1 MGGEGGTA
9 TTVRVPGR
17 PRLLDPLRALLQNRE
32 LLVTLVERQARLRLK
47 RSFMGVLWPLVAP
60 FFLFALYRFVFGSI
74 FRAPVDDYGIY
85 LFAGLLP
92 WTFLLQTV
100 HDALQSIS
108 FELDLV
114 RRAPFPH
121 HLLPLSRVCVMV
133 IPFLVLLVL
142 FVAYLALFSDRGID
156 ASVLP
161 GLAVP
166 VASVVLL
173 VAGLSTVLALLDV
186 FNRDLRYL
194 LHNLL
199 TVWFFLVPIV
209 YHQRMVSDEV
219 RAVTAIDPMRWI
231 IEQFRNVLYHGR
243 FEPVE
248 ASVTLLA
255 CAALFLGALV
265 AFGRLSV
272 DLAKEV

>member
-1 MGGEGGTA
+1 MDVVHRG
-9 TTVRVPGR
+9 PGR
-17 PRLLDPLRALLQNRE
+17 PRAVAALRDLVTRRE
-32 LLVTLVERQARLRLK
+32 LLLTLVERQARLRLK

-60 FFLFALYRFVFGSI
+60 LFLFALYRYVFSSI

-85 LFAGLLP
+85 LFAALLP

-121 HLLPLSRVCVMV
+121 HFLPLSRVVVMTA
-133 IPFLVLLVL
+133 PFLTLLTL
-142 FVAYLALFSDRGID
+142 FVAYLVLGAERGLD
-156 ASVLP
+156 LAVLP
-161 GLAVP
+161 ALVLP
-166 VASVVLL
+166 MASLLLL
-173 VAGLSTVLALLDV
+173 VAAASMLLALLDV

-194 LHNLL
+194 LHNLF

-209 YHQRMVSDEV
+209 YHQRMVSDRV
-219 RAVTAIDPMRWI
+219 RTITAVDPMRWI
-231 IEQFRNVLYHGR
+231 IEQFRDVLYHGQVDDLTA
-243 FEPVE
+243 PLL
-248 ASVTLLA
+248 TLAA
-255 CAALFLGALV
+255 CAVLFLAALV
-265 AFGRLSV
+265 AFGRFSV

>member
-1 MGGEGGTA
+1 MTDV
-9 TTVRVPGR
+9 VRHTPAR
-17 PRLLDPLRALLQNRE
+17 PRASQALADLAGHRE
-32 LLVTLVERQARLRLK
+32 LLVTLIERQVRLRAK

-60 FFLFALYRFVFGSI
+60 LFLFALYRFVFGTV

-92 WTFLLQTV
+92 WTFLLQAV
-100 HDALQSIS
+100 HDSLQSIS

-121 HLLPLSRVCVMV
+121 HLLPLSRVIVMAV
-133 IPFLVLLVL
+133 PFLVVLGTFSLYLAVGTDRGLDLAVLPALALPLASLLLLVG
-142 FVAYLALFSDRGID
+142 AL
-156 ASVLP
+156 
-161 GLAVP
+161 
-166 VASVVLL
+166 SVVL
-173 VAGLSTVLALLDV
+173 SLLDV

-194 LHNLL
+194 LHNLF

-209 YHQRMVSDEV
+209 YHQRMVSERV
-219 RAVTAIDPMRWI
+219 RAITAIDPMRWI
-231 IEQFRNVLYHGR
+231 IEQFRDVLYHGHIPDLR
-243 FEPVE
+243 AP
-248 ASVTLLA
+248 ALTLLA
-255 CAALFLGALV
+255 CAMLFAGALV

>member
-1 MGGEGGTA
+1 MTDLVE
-9 TTVRVPGR
+9 RLPGR
-17 PRLLDPLRALLQNRE
+17 PRAGDALRALTGQRE
-32 LLVTLVERQARLRLK
+32 LLVTLVERQVRLRLK

-60 FFLFALYRFVFGSI
+60 LFLFALYRFVFGSI
-74 FRAPVDDYGIY
+74 FPAPVDDYGIY

-121 HLLPLSRVCVMV
+121 HLLPLSRVVVMAV
-133 IPFLVLLVL
+133 PFLTLLGGFVVCLEVLTARGVAWGALPALVL
-142 FVAYLALFSDRGID
+142 PLASL
-156 ASVLP
+156 L
-161 GLAVP
+161 
-166 VASVVLL
+166 LL
-173 VAGLSTVLALLDV
+173 VAAASMLLALVDV

-194 LHNLL
+194 LHNLF

-209 YHQRMVSDEV
+209 YHQRMVSDWM
-219 RAVTAIDPMRWI
+219 RDVTAIDPMRWI
-231 IEQFRNVLYHGR
+231 IEQFREVLYHGR
-243 FEPVE
+243 TGDLGE
-248 ASVTLLA
+248 AGATVVA
-255 CAALFLGALV
+255 CAGLFVAASI
-265 AFGRLSV
+265 AFGRLSA

>member
-1 MGGEGGTA
+1 MTPVV
-9 TTVRVPGR
+9 TRVPDR
-17 PRLLDPLRALLQNRE
+17 PGGLSALRALTGNRE
-32 LLVTLVERQARLRLK
+32 LLVTLVERQVRLRLK

-60 FFLFALYRFVFGSI
+60 LFLFALYRFVFGSI
-74 FRAPVDDYGIY
+74 FRAPVEDYGIY

-121 HLLPLSRVCVMV
+121 HLLPLSRVAVMV
-133 IPFLVLLVL
+133 VPFLVLLVL
-142 FVAYLALFSDRGID
+142 FVAYLAAFADRGVE
-156 ASVLP
+156 AGALPWVL
-161 GLAVP
+161 VP
-166 VASVVLL
+166 LASVVLL
-173 VAGLSTVLALLDV
+173 VAALSTLLALLDV

-194 LHNLL
+194 LHNLF

-209 YHQRMVSDEV
+209 YHQRMVSDRV
-219 RAVTAIDPMRWI
+219 RDLTAIDPMRWI
-231 IEQFRNVLYHGR
+231 IEQFRDVLYRG
-243 FEPVE
+243 EVDVL
-248 ASVTLLA
+248 ASVVTLLA
-255 CAALFLGALV
+255 CAGLFAGALV
-265 AFGRLSV
+265 VFARLSA